1 MPSSERDFSSES
13 EDADELVADLLQK
26 FSSIEDPA
34 IGTVLRNSQSPPRK
48 SVTRTVTSTS
58 FSPSV
63 SAPSETPAAQAASK
77 TKRPQ
82 TIAVEVPPLPENAED
97 YEFLPGHST
106 AWRIWGQKRVA
117 GNVLYEVEL
126 ATLERQWVSMER
138 SLEILALSNSP
149 CHLVERVFREDI
161 REWIRGYQAL
171 QTERPT
177 ESEKSQEFYYRWL

>member
-1 MPSSERDFSSES
+1 MPSSERDFSSGS
-13 EDADELVADLLQK
+13 EDADELVADLLQQ
-26 FSSIEDPA
+26 FTSVEDPA
-34 IGTVLRNSQSPPRK
+34 LRSVLRNSQWPPRK
-48 SVTRTVTSTS
+48 SLTRPVTSTS
-58 FSPSV
+58 FSPSLSV
-63 SAPSETPAAQAASK
+63 PSETPAAQAASK
-77 TKRPQ
+77 TKKPQ

-126 ATLERQWVSMER
+126 ATLEKQWVSLER
-138 SLEILALSNSP
+138 SLGILALSNSP
-149 CHLVERVFREDI
+149 CHLVERVFCEDI
-161 REWIRGYQAL
+161 REWFRGYQAL